1 MKGEKG
7 MRKVWLAIVAVM
19 VAIVLVLFVPKDVE
33 GKTNNIIER
42 IPLEEMIKHDTEVA
56 YQKWIET
63 QKPVET
69 SYIIDVTEE
78 DIDLMARVVMSEGSI
93 LPLEGKQL
101 IASTIICRVLD
112 GRWGDTV
119 NEVVNYPNAYS
130 TQDNGDPTTDCYFA
144 VYEELKR
151 EVFPNDLFYFRTNKP
166 HSFGYEYAHI
176 GNTYFS
182 TEGEIK

>member
-1 MKGEKG
+1 
-7 MRKVWLAIVAVM
+7 MRNVLTGIIAVV
-19 VAIVLVLFVPKDVE
+19 VAILLVLFTPKNAE
-33 GKTNNIIER
+33 GKAVSVTER
-42 IPLEEMIKHDTEVA
+42 IPLEEVIKHDEEVA
-56 YQKWIET
+56 YQKWIATEKT
-63 QKPVET
+63 EEV
-69 SYIIDVTEE
+69 SYVIDVTEE
-78 DIDLMARVVMSEGSI
+78 DIELMARVVMSEGSI

-119 NEVVNYPNAYS
+119 SEVVNYPNAYS
-130 TQDNGDPTTDCYFA
+130 TQDNGEPTTDCYFA

-151 EVFPNDLFYFRTNKP
+151 EASPDDLFYFRTDRP

-182 TEGEIK
+182 TEGEIE